1 MLYASV
7 YSMRQGVVYMPSFV
21 ERSYRDWS
29 GEVSGFGITTYA
41 ITDANFSNHVAHQA
55 ALDAAIDALTSGT
68 LAKTSFGTRELVS
81 SADGP
86 FGSQRERKILVTYT
100 ANSTQKVFRVEIPC
114 EALVE
119 ANFLAGSDELDLANA
134 EVLALKDAFEDIAR
148 SPDNGTEAVTVLSM
162 RFVGRNL

>member
-1 MLYASV
+1 
-7 YSMRQGVVYMPSFV
+7 MPSFV

-41 ITDANFSNHVAHQA
+41 ITDANFSNHLAHQA
-55 ALDAAIDALTSGT
+55 ALDAAIDALTIGQ
-68 LAKTSFGTRELVS
+68 LAKKSFGTRTLE
-81 SADGP
+81 SADNGA
-86 FGSQRERKILVTYT
+86 FGAQRERKILITYKGDT
-100 ANSTQKVFRVEIPC
+100 SEKIFRTEIPC

-119 ANFLAGSDELDLANA
+119 ANYLAGSDELDMANA
-134 EVLALKDAFEDIAR
+134 EVAALVDAFEDIAR